1 VRITQDSHGAI
12 SGAAKPSADA
22 SSDARADQE
31 LTGMDKLVIE
41 GGQQLAGEIT
51 VSGAKNAALPILCA
65 SLLSAE
71 PVQLSNVPDLQDV
84 RTMLKLLRMMGVE
97 AEAPGAGR
105 VMLDASKVHSPVAP
119 YELVKTMRASIL
131 VLGPLVARFGE
142 AKVSLPGGCA
152 IGARP
157 VDQHIK
163 GLQAMGAEI
172 NIEHGFIEAR
182 AKKLKGTRI
191 ITDMIT
197 VTGTEN
203 LLMAA
208 VLAEGETVIE
218 NAAREPEVGDLA
230 HLLVAMGAKIDGIGT
245 DRLVIQGVDKLHGA
259 EHTVVPDRIEA
270 GTFLCAVAAAGGDVT
285 LRNVRPQILEA
296 VIDKLREAGVTIDEG
311 SDWLRVRMNQR
322 AKAVSFRTSE
332 YPAFPT
338 DMQAQFMALNV
349 IADGASRVV
358 ETIFENRFMH
368 VQELNRLGANITIDG
383 NTALV
388 TGVDKLSGAKVMAT
402 DLRAS
407 ASLVLAGLCAQGET
421 LIDRIYHLDRGYDR
435 MEVKLTSVGAKVRRI
450 SGKEA

>member
-1 VRITQDSHGAI
+1 
-12 SGAAKPSADA
+12 
-22 SSDARADQE
+22 
-31 LTGMDKLVIE
+31 MDKLVIT
-41 GGQQLAGEIT
+41 GGTQLSGEIT
-51 VSGAKNAALPILCA
+51 VSGAKNAALPILSAC
-65 SLLSAE
+65 LLTADD
-71 PVQLSNVPDLQDV
+71 VHLSNVPNLQDV
-84 RTMLKLLRMMGVE
+84 RTTLKLLKQMGVQSDVS
-97 AEAPGAGR
+97 ADGR
-105 VMLDASKVHSPVAP
+105 VTLNASKVDNLVAP

-182 AKKLKGTRI
+182 AKRLKGARI

-208 VLAEGETVIE
+208 VLADGETVIE
-218 NAAREPEVGDLA
+218 NAAREPEVTDLA
-230 HLLVAMGAKIDGIGT
+230 QLLVKMGAKIDGIGT
-245 DRLVIQGVDKLHGA
+245 DRLVIQGVEKLHGA
-259 EHTVVPDRIEA
+259 QHAVVPDRIEA

-285 LRNVRPQILEA
+285 LRHVRPQLLDA
-296 VIDKLREAGVTIDEG
+296 VTAKLREAGVSIEEG
-311 SDWLRVRMNQR
+311 DDWMRVRMAQR
-322 AKAVSFRTSE
+322 AEAVNIRTSE

-338 DMQAQFMALNV
+338 DMQAQFMALNT
-349 IADGASRVV
+349 IANGTSQVV

-368 VQELNRLGANITIDG
+368 VQELNRLGASITIDG

-388 TGVDKLSGAKVMAT
+388 AGVEKLSGAKVMAT

-407 ASLVLAGLCAQGET
+407 ACLVIAAMCADGET

-435 MEVKLTSVGAKVRRI
+435 MEAKLTAVGANVRRI
-450 SGKEA
+450 AGSGGEQ